1 MIVYVSLSSAFEN
14 GSVWMWRKVRG
25 GTGPID
31 DSLRSLSR
39 QSSLLSIVS
48 SLLPT
53 KCSAASTKPGIAP
66 HRREVALP
74 VPLVTGKLLA
84 SSPRVAGVRV
94 AVAVLVRR
102 WFPEP
107 ELEEEDSRKGAVLGS
122 AGPHLSV

>member
-1 MIVYVSLSSAFEN
+1 MDAHMEGLRLRQRILNRLVILHWTVIIGWIIPLREDILPLNWQRWRLLFIKTMMLSA
-14 GSVWMWRKVRG
+14 
-25 GTGPID
+25 
-31 DSLRSLSR
+31 
-39 QSSLLSIVS
+39 
-48 SLLPT
+48 
-53 KCSAASTKPGIAP
+53 GIAP